1 MPKLHVVPPE
11 GLPFDHSFTGDSL
24 VVGRAADADLTLADP
39 FLSRRHSRFFRVG
52 STVYVEDLGS
62 RNGTLLNG
70 QQVREPAPVV
80 AGDTIKISGSLLT
93 VLEEVLAGP
102 VIDRDGR
109 DGRDDELFEDGTIF
123 RRASDLLERQGSAE
137 AAQIQGEAGLRRYA
151 ERLRL
156 LNEVHQA
163 LGRSL
168 SLAELL
174 ELILE
179 RALDHLHPDRGAILL
194 KDPDGE
200 LRPVA
205 IRLAAGIPNLEE
217 MRFSRSLVREVAEKN
232 MAALVLDAWTDARFA
247 EAPSILFSGVRSLIA
262 APLLAPEGTLG
273 LIVLDSRLQVRQF
286 AEEDL
291 ELLVSLAAVAALH
304 LRNLKLALEAEER
317 RRLEEELALARRI
330 QMALLPSQLPQAAGW
345 ELHGTNFPS
354 RVVSGDYYEVVE
366 RAEGRE
372 LVLMIADVSGKG
384 VAASLLTASLQAF
397 SAGPVEDGLPP
408 DEICVRLSRLLYR
421 RTPPEKFATAL
432 LAVLEPATGRLRY
445 TNAGHNP
452 GLIVRAGGEVE
463 ELGPTGIPLG
473 LLPNAPYRTA
483 EATLGPGDLLV
494 LYTDGIAEAVNP
506 ADEEYGLERI
516 RQVCARHRGER
527 CMDLAEALEKDLEGF
542 VRGVPFADDRTIVLA
557 RRDARPAD

>member
-1 MPKLHVVPPE
+1 MVKLHVVPPE
-11 GLPFDHSFTGDSL
+11 GLPFDHTFTGDSL

-52 STVYVEDLGS
+52 TTVFVEDLGS

-70 QQVREPAPVV
+70 QPVREPSPVAV
-80 AGDTIKISGSLLT
+80 GDTIKISGSLLT
-93 VLEEVLAGP
+93 VLEEALTIFRTP
-102 VIDRDGR
+102 SE
-109 DGRDDELFEDGTIF
+109 ELFEDGTIF
-123 RRASDLLERQGSAE
+123 RQASDLLARQSSAE
-137 AAQIQGEAGLRRYA
+137 VSQIEGEAGLRRYA
-151 ERLRL
+151 ERLKL

-168 SLAELL
+168 SLSELL

-200 LRPVA
+200 FRP
-205 IRLAAGIPNLEE
+205 AAMRSATPNLEE
-217 MRFSRSLVREVAEKN
+217 MRVSRSLVREVAEKN
-232 MAALVLDAWTDARFA
+232 LAALVLDAWTDARFA
-247 EAPSILFSGVRSLIA
+247 EAQSILFSGVRSLIA

-304 LRNLKLALEAEER
+304 LRNLKLSLEAEER

-366 RAEGRE
+366 RKEGRE

-384 VAASLLTASLQAF
+384 VAAALLTASLQAL

-408 DEICVRLSRLLYR
+408 EEICVRLSRLLYR

-432 LAVLEPATGRLRY
+432 LAVLEPASGRLRY

-452 GLIVRAGGEVE
+452 GLLVRAGGGVE

-473 LLPNAPYRTA
+473 LLANAPYRAA
-483 EATLGPGDLLV
+483 EATLAPGDLLV
-494 LYTDGIAEAVNP
+494 LYTDGIVEAVSP
-506 ADEEYGLERI
+506 DDEEYGLERL
-516 RQVCARHRGER
+516 RQVCAHHCAAG
-527 CMDLAEALEKDLEGF
+527 CTGLAAALDKDLETF
-542 VRGVPFADDRTIVLA
+542 VRGMPFADDRTIVLA
-557 RRDARPAD
+557 RRDARPVD